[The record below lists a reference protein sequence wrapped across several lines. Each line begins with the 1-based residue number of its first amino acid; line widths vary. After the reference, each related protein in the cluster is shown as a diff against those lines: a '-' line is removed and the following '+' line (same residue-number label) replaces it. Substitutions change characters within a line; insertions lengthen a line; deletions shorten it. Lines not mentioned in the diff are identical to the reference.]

1 LTSATVVVGLL
12 AVALVLGIARYT
24 LSRRDTPPDD
34 APMPSAA
41 SRFLAFYLLA
51 LAIAAVYLV
60 VKLFSVQFPDERSP
74 QLAAPT
80 FMDRPVAETK
90 PMIVRVDSAMAEG
103 AQPELRIYGYHFTPK
118 TTVFVGDKPYPTAR
132 YIGEHLIV
140 LPLDAADVAKWN
152 TAFVAVETE
161 GVRSDAALAQ
171 AVLPTGELSLLGRIF
186 PISREVHLLLLVLV
200 AGGLGSYVHSIRS
213 LADYIGNR
221 KLLASWFWFYFTK
234 PFIGM
239 AVALMFYAA
248 IRGGFVAGS
257 PADVKS
263 VNPFGVFAIAAMVG
277 MFVDKAGDKLAD
289 IFDALFKAADKREDK
304 LTALSID
311 TKGPL
316 EAKAGTAFT
325 HALKATGGKK
335 PYTWTQAGL
344 PGTLTLDAATG
355 VLAGTPGAQ
364 ADIPVV
370 VTVRDAAGA
379 IDTETINL
387 TVKP

>member
-1 LTSATVVVGLL
+1 MTSATVVVGLL
-12 AVALVLGIARYT
+12 AVALLLGIAWYT
-24 LSRRDTPPDD
+24 RTRQGTQPDD

-41 SRFLAFYLLA
+41 TRFLAFYLLA
-51 LAIAAVYLV
+51 VAVTAVYVV

-80 FMDRPVAETK
+80 FEERPPATK
-90 PMIVRVDSAMAEG
+90 PIIVRVDPAMAEG
-103 AQPELRIYGYHFTPK
+103 APPELRIYGYHFKPK
-118 TTVFVGDKPYPTAR
+118 TTVFVGDKPYPTAQ

-140 LPLDAADVAKWN
+140 LRLDAADVTKWN
-152 TAFVAVETE
+152 TAFITVETE

-171 AVLPTGELSLLGRIF
+171 AVLPTGELRLLGRIF

-325 HALKATGGKK
+325 QALKATGGKK

-355 VLAGTPGAQ
+355 VLAGTPA
-364 ADIPVV
+364 APAEIPVV

-387 TVKP
+387 SVKP